1 MFSISTK
8 ALRQRWPT
16 LSPWLNLF
24 RIKQYL
30 PKNLYARSLM
40 IIVTPMIILQI
51 VTTYI
56 FFEQHWNILS
66 RRLAGS
72 VAGEIAFVLSQIEQ
86 TYPRD
91 PAAIAPMLADAEAA
105 TGVPFTFTAAEIL
118 PNTELGTAIEGENNT
133 LVMAL
138 TERLRRPFRLRD
150 SEDNRIIMIEAQSSD
165 GVLRAWVNRKRI
177 FTSTTY
183 VFVLWMVGTSL
194 LLFGI
199 ASVFMRN
206 QVRPIRRLA
215 EAAERF
221 GKGQPVGDVKLEG
234 ATEVRRAAL
243 EFSHMRER
251 ITRQIQQRTEMLAGV
266 SHDLRTPLTR
276 LKLSVELLGAHPD
289 QEPMR
294 QDILEMEKMLNAYLA
309 FVKGEGRELSTETDL
324 LPIIDGIF
332 ATLRRG
338 PYHDRQLLLHVDAD
352 VGPLLVKPEALRRC
366 LNNILQNAA
375 RHATRIDVTL
385 HRRAGF
391 QIIEIRDNGPGIPAD
406 LRETVFRPFFRIEA
420 ARTPRAL
427 VGDEGGVGLGL
438 TIARDII
445 RGHGGDISLSENL
458 PNGLVVTIRLPL

>member
-8 ALRQRWPT
+8 ALRQRWPQ
-16 LSPWLNLF
+16 LVPWIDLF
-24 RIKQYL
+24 RIKKYL

-40 IIVTPMIILQI
+40 IIVTPMVILQI

-66 RRLAGS
+66 RRLSGS
-72 VAGEIAFVLSQIEQ
+72 VAGEIAFVLVQIEQ

-91 PAAIAPMLADAEAA
+91 KTAIAPMLADAESA
-105 TGVPFTFTAAEIL
+105 TGVTFAFTPDEIL
-118 PNTELGTAIEGENNT
+118 PNSEPGNAMETYGDT
-133 LVMAL
+133 LVSAL
-138 TERLRRPFRLRD
+138 AERLRRPFRLREA
-150 SEDNRIIMIEAQSSD
+150 EDDRMIVIEAQSSD

-234 ATEVRRAAL
+234 ETEVRRAAL

-251 ITRQIQQRTEMLAGV
+251 ITRQLQQRTEMLAGV

-324 LPIIDGIF
+324 LPMIDGIF
-332 ATLRRG
+332 STLRRG
-338 PYHDRQLLLHVDAD
+338 PYHDRQLLLSVGED
-352 VGPLLVKPEALRRC
+352 VGPLLVKPEAMRRC

-375 RHATRIDVTL
+375 RHATRIEVALTQHD
-385 HRRAGF
+385 GF
-391 QIIEIRDNGPGIPAD
+391 QEIQIRDNGPGIPAAM
-406 LRETVFRPFFRIEA
+406 RETVFRPFFRLEA

-427 VGDEGGVGLGL
+427 VGDESGVGLGL

-445 RGHGGDISLSENL
+445 RSHGGEISLGDNA
-458 PNGLVVTIRLPL
+458 PHGLVVTIRLPL

>member
-1 MFSISTK
+1 MFFISTK
-8 ALRQRWPT
+8 SLRRRWPWLDALR
-16 LSPWLNLF
+16 
-24 RIKQYL
+24 IKKYL

-40 IIVTPMIILQI
+40 IIVTPMVILQI

-66 RRLAGS
+66 RRLSGS
-72 VAGEIAFVLSQIEQ
+72 VAGEIAFVLNQLEQ
-86 TYPRD
+86 AYPQD
-91 PAAIAPMLADAEAA
+91 PRRIPILLMDAEVA
-105 TGVPFTFTAAEIL
+105 TGVSFAFTADEIL
-118 PNTELGTAIEGENNT
+118 PNTTVGASDDYDDT
-133 LVMAL
+133 LEAAL
-138 TERLRRPFRLRD
+138 AERLRRPFRLRD
-150 SEDNRIIMIEAQSSD
+150 ADDDRLIVIEAQSSD
-165 GVLRAWVNRKRI
+165 GVLRAWVNKKRI

-199 ASVFMRN
+199 ASIFMRN

-221 GKGQPVGDVKLEG
+221 GKGQPIGEVKLEG

-276 LKLSVELLGAHPD
+276 LKLSVELLGDHPD
-289 QEPMR
+289 QAPMR

-324 LPIIDGIF
+324 IPIIDGIF
-332 ATLRRG
+332 SALRRG
-338 PYHDRQLLLHVDAD
+338 PYHDRQLLLHVAPE
-352 VGPLLVKPEALRRC
+352 VGPLLIKPEAMRRC

-375 RHATRIDVTL
+375 RHAMRIEVSL
-385 HRRAGF
+385 SRQGQA
-391 QIIEIRDNGPGIPAD
+391 QIIEIADNGPGIPTAM
-406 LRETVFRPFFRIEA
+406 RETVFRPFFRLET

-427 VGDEGGVGLGL
+427 MGDESGVGLGM
-438 TIARDII
+438 TIARDIV
-445 RGHGGDISLSENL
+445 RSHGGDIILSDNK
-458 PNGLVVTIRLPL
+458 PHGLVVTIRLPL

>member
-1 MFSISTK
+1 MFSISIK
-8 ALRQRWPT
+8 GVRKRWPQII
-16 LSPWLNLF
+16 PWLDLF
-24 RIKQYL
+24 RIKKYL

-66 RRLAGS
+66 RRLSGS

-86 TYPRD
+86 THPRD
-91 PAAIAPMLADAEAA
+91 PGAIGPMLIDAESA
-105 TGVPFTFTAAEIL
+105 TGVAFAFTPDEIL
-118 PNTELGTAIEGENNT
+118 PNVEPGNAMETYGDT
-133 LVMAL
+133 LVSAL
-138 TERLRRPFRLRD
+138 AERLRRPFRLRD
-150 SEDNRIIMIEAQSSD
+150 AEDDRIIVIEAQSSD

-221 GKGQPVGDVKLEG
+221 GKGQPVGEVKLEG

-251 ITRQIQQRTEMLAGV
+251 ITRQLQQRMEMLAGV

-324 LPIIDGIF
+324 LPMIDGIF
-332 ATLRRG
+332 STLRRG
-338 PYHDRQLLLHVDAD
+338 PYQDRHLLLHVGDD
-352 VGPLLVKPEALRRC
+352 VGPLLVTPEAMRRC

-375 RHATRIDVTL
+375 RHAQRIDVTL
-385 HRRAGF
+385 SRQGGF
-391 QIIEIRDNGPGIPAD
+391 QIIEIRDTGPGIPAAM
-406 LRETVFRPFFRIEA
+406 REEIFRPFFRLEA
-420 ARTPRAL
+420 ARTPRTL
-427 VGDEGGVGLGL
+427 IGEEGGVGLGL
-438 TIARDII
+438 TIARDIV
-445 RGHGGDISLSENL
+445 RGHGGEISLSDNV
-458 PNGLVVTIRLPL
+458 PHGLVVTIRLPL

>member
-1 MFSISTK
+1 MFSISIK
-8 ALRQRWPT
+8 IFRQRWPR
-16 LSPWLNLF
+16 LMLWVDLF
-24 RIKQYL
+24 RIKKYL

-66 RRLAGS
+66 RRLSGS
-72 VAGEIAFVLSQIEQ
+72 VAGEIAFVLVQIEQ

-91 PAAIAPMLADAEAA
+91 KTAIAPMLADAESA
-105 TGVPFTFTAAEIL
+105 TGVAFVFTPNEIL
-118 PNTELGTAIEGENNT
+118 ANSEPGDAMELYGDT
-133 LVMAL
+133 LVSAL
-138 TERLRRPFRLRD
+138 TERLRRPFRL
-150 SEDNRIIMIEAQSSD
+150 SEAEDDRMIVVEAQSSY
-165 GVLRAWVNRKRI
+165 GVLRASVNRKRI

-251 ITRQIQQRTEMLAGV
+251 ITRQLQQRTEMLAGV

-324 LPIIDGIF
+324 LPMIDGIF
-332 ATLRRG
+332 RTLRRG
-338 PYHDRQLLLHVDAD
+338 PYHDRQLLLSVGEE
-352 VGPLLVKPEALRRC
+352 VGPLLVKPEAMRRC

-375 RHATRIDVTL
+375 RHATRIDISLTQND
-385 HRRAGF
+385 GF
-391 QIIEIRDNGPGIPAD
+391 QKIEIRDNGPGIPAA
-406 LRETVFRPFFRIEA
+406 LRETVFRPFYRLEA
-420 ARTPRAL
+420 ARTPRTL
-427 VGDEGGVGLGL
+427 VGDESGVGLGL
-438 TIARDII
+438 TIARDIV
-445 RGHGGDISLSENL
+445 RGHGGDISLEDNA
-458 PNGLVVTIRLPL
+458 PQGLVVTILLPL

>member
-8 ALRQRWPT
+8 PLRRRWPRLVPWLEALR
-16 LSPWLNLF
+16 L
-24 RIKQYL
+24 KKYL

-40 IIVTPMIILQI
+40 IIVTPMIVLQI

-56 FFEQHWNILS
+56 FFEQHWSILS
-66 RRLAGS
+66 RRLSGS
-72 VAGEIAFVLSQIEQ
+72 VAGEVAFVINQLEQ
-86 TYPRD
+86 AFPRD
-91 PAAIAPMLADAEAA
+91 PTSIPQLLTDAEIA
-105 TGVPFTFTAAEIL
+105 TGVTFAFAPNAIL
-118 PNTELGTAIEGENNT
+118 PNIASPAAYDDT
-133 LVMAL
+133 LAAAL

-150 SEDNRIIMIEAQSSD
+150 AEDERLIVIEAQTSD
-165 GVLRAWVNRKRI
+165 GVLRAWVNKKRI

-199 ASVFMRN
+199 ASIFMRN

-324 LPIIDGIF
+324 IPLLDGIF
-332 ATLRRG
+332 SAVRRG
-338 PYHDRQLLLHVDAD
+338 PYHDRQLLLQVAPD
-352 VGPLLVKPEALRRC
+352 VGPLLLKPEAMRRC
-366 LNNILQNAA
+366 LNNLLQNAA
-375 RHATRIDVTL
+375 RHATRIEVSL
-385 HRRAGF
+385 SRQAGV
-391 QIIEIRDNGPGIPAD
+391 QIIEIRDNGPGIPAAM
-406 LRETVFRPFFRIEA
+406 RETVFRPFFRLET

-427 VGDEGGVGLGL
+427 VGDESGVGLGM
-438 TIARDII
+438 TIARDIV
-445 RGHGGDISLSENL
+445 RGHGGDIALADNQ
-458 PNGLVVTIRLPL
+458 PHGLVVTIRLPL

>member
-1 MFSISTK
+1 M
-8 ALRQRWPT
+8 
-16 LSPWLNLF
+16 F
-24 RIKQYL
+24 RIKNYL

-66 RRLAGS
+66 RRLSGS

-91 PAAIAPMLADAEAA
+91 PAAIAPMLTDAESA
-105 TGVPFTFTAAEIL
+105 TGVTFAFTAHEIL
-118 PNTELGTAIEGENNT
+118 PNVEPGIVMEAYGDT
-133 LVMAL
+133 LVSAL
-138 TERLRRPFRLRD
+138 AERLRRPFRLRD
-150 SEDNRIIMIEAQSSD
+150 AEDDRMIVIEAQTSD

-221 GKGQPVGDVKLEG
+221 GKGQPVGEVKLEG

-251 ITRQIQQRTEMLAGV
+251 ITRQLQQRTEMLAGV

-324 LPIIDGIF
+324 LPMIDGIF
-332 ATLRRG
+332 STLRRG
-338 PYHDRQLLLHVDAD
+338 PYQDRQLLLHVDAD
-352 VGPLLVKPEALRRC
+352 VGPLLVKPEAMRRC

-375 RHATRIDVTL
+375 RHATRIEVSL
-385 HRRAGF
+385 SRHGGF
-391 QIIEIRDNGPGIPAD
+391 QTIEIRDNGPGIPAK
-406 LRETVFRPFFRIEA
+406 LRETVFRPFFRVEA
-420 ARTPRAL
+420 ARTPRTL

-438 TIARDII
+438 TIARDIV
-445 RGHGGDISLSENL
+445 RGHGGDISLSDNA
-458 PNGLVVTIRLPL
+458 PQGLVVTIRLPL